1 MPMGLAQTAVVSWLL
16 TVVISVAPAHAES
29 ICLHVQTGDRSVLY
43 PAAVAT
49 GFTISFRHS
58 IYGTEVQ
65 EQFRITPT
73 GFQTEKLRYAELR
86 LAEFYGHDAA
96 KFEQGWWTVNN
107 SGSEL
112 RQLDIRVSQES
123 AIEISF
129 GERRIW
135 LAENQRM
142 GDHVRLSITSCGDG
156 SRGR

>member
-29 ICLHVQTGDRSVLY
+29 ICLPCK
-43 PAAVAT
+43 PAIAQFYIRPPSQPVSPSAFAT
-49 GFTISFRHS
+49 QFMVR
-58 IYGTEVQ
+58 EVQ

-112 RQLDIRVSQES
+112 PPARYSRESGIRY
-123 AIEISF
+123 
-129 GERRIW
+129 
-135 LAENQRM
+135 
-142 GDHVRLSITSCGDG
+142 
-156 SRGR
+156 